1 MHANCERVRDDGSR
15 DALNTARVFKVTL
28 GAYKE
33 SLRNRSY
40 TGVRNDTTG
49 TYHDNDCKMRSYKRV
64 AAAARSAQHR
74 ARIKDRVSQA
84 A

>member
-28 GAYKE
+28 GANKKSASSNCY
-33 SLRNRSY
+33 RRVRS
-40 TGVRNDTTG
+40 DTTV
-49 TYHDNDCKMRSYKRV
+49 TYHDNDCKMRSYKCV
-64 AAAARSAQHR
+64 AATARSAQHR